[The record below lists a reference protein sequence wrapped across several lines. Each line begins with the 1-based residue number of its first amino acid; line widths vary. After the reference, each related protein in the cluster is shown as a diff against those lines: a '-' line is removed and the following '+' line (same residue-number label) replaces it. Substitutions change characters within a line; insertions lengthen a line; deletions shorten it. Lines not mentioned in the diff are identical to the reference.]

1 MPPSDLFDD
10 SEVQGLGK
18 LVFLVVWECGKAC
31 KGYFLWFAGLARGRN
46 GAFLGFVGLARGR
59 NGAFLGFAGLA
70 RGRNGAFLGF
80 ARAASEEKGGFFA
93 VARAVNLLRGSFLI
107 VSRAAN
113 YQQGSFLIVS
123 RTANYQQGS
132 FLIVSRAANSQQ
144 GSFFTLC
151 TVCKLLARVLFH
163 SLHGV
168 QTPSEGDF
176 FKGGES
182 YNSESRRKSDFLLFL
197 PLQER
202 VEILGLFFRMRVF
215 YLRCL
220 WRCECCY
227 WGCLRCIAF
236 FFLRSL
242 LNPRLLIYGRVLT
255 GRNLPG
261 RATPLFL
268 ITLKCFGGTGMLTI
282 LLGRKGLFLWRAS
295 WRERYFCVKIW
306 MNVSFLGGSLAW
318 NCGRSFPKEKNSTL
332 LEILFT

>member
-132 FLIVSRAANSQQ
+132 VLIVSRAANSQQ

-151 TVCKLLARVLFH
+151 TVCKLLARGIFSREAKV
-163 SLHGV
+163 
-168 QTPSEGDF
+168 TTR
-176 FKGGES
+176 KAGES
-182 YNSESRRKSDFLLFL
+182 QTFCS
-197 PLQER
+197 
-202 VEILGLFFRMRVF
+202 F
-215 YLRCL
+215 YLFKKGWKSWGFSL
-220 WRCECCY
+220 EC
-227 WGCLRCIAF
+227 GCFICVAYEDV
-236 FFLRSL
+236 
-242 LNPRLLIYGRVLT
+242 NVAT
-255 GRNLPG
+255 GDV
-261 RATPLFL
+261 
-268 ITLKCFGGTGMLTI
+268 CD
-282 LLGRKGLFLWRAS
+282 
-295 WRERYFCVKIW
+295 V
-306 MNVSFLGGSLAW
+306 
-318 NCGRSFPKEKNSTL
+318 
-332 LEILFT
+332 

>member
-1 MPPSDLFDD
+1 M
-10 SEVQGLGK
+10 QGLGK

-31 KGYFLWFAGLARGRN
+31 KGYFLGFAGLARGRN
-46 GAFLGFVGLARGR
+46 GAFLGFAR
-59 NGAFLGFAGLA
+59 AA

-93 VARAVNLLRGSFLI
+93 VARAVNLLRGP
-107 VSRAAN
+107 
-113 YQQGSFLIVS
+113 
-123 RTANYQQGS
+123 

-151 TVCKLLARVLFH
+151 MVCKPLARVLFH
-163 SLHGV
+163 SLHGM
-168 QTPSEGDF
+168 QTSSEGDF
-176 FKGGES
+176 FKGGGS
-182 YNSESRRKSDFLLFL
+182 YNSESRRKSDFSLFL

-236 FFLRSL
+236 LLLRSL
-242 LNPRLLIYGRVLT
+242 LNLRLLIYGRVLT
-255 GRNLPG
+255 DRNLPG
-261 RATPLFL
+261 RATLPFL
-268 ITLKCFGGTGMLTI
+268 ITLKSFGGTGMLTI
-282 LLGRKGLFLWRAS
+282 LLGRGELFLWRDN

-306 MNVSFLGGSLAW
+306 MNASFLGGSLVW
-318 NCGRSFPKEKNSTL
+318 SCGRSFPKEKNSTL
-332 LEILFT
+332 LEILFP

>member
-1 MPPSDLFDD
+1 M
-10 SEVQGLGK
+10 
-18 LVFLVVWECGKAC
+18 W
-31 KGYFLWFAGLARGRN
+31 
-46 GAFLGFVGLARGR
+46 
-59 NGAFLGFAGLA
+59 FAGLA

-93 VARAVNLLRGSFLI
+93 VARAVNLLR
-107 VSRAAN
+107 
-113 YQQGSFLIVS
+113 
-123 RTANYQQGS
+123 GS

-220 WRCECCY
+220 
-227 WGCLRCIAF
+227 
-236 FFLRSL
+236 
-242 LNPRLLIYGRVLT
+242 
-255 GRNLPG
+255 
-261 RATPLFL
+261 
-268 ITLKCFGGTGMLTI
+268 
-282 LLGRKGLFLWRAS
+282 
-295 WRERYFCVKIW
+295 
-306 MNVSFLGGSLAW
+306 
-318 NCGRSFPKEKNSTL
+318 
-332 LEILFT
+332 